1 MRLGRSGKVPKA
13 PRAWLH
19 GAGEAPR
26 KRGTST
32 GGSGTEPAVASYP
45 GAETLDKDNQK
56 AIESIAYLLKTR
68 QGSRICGRT
77 LEETTFGRT
86 EYDNWSLRRA
96 TSLSRSLPAFGRQE
110 APLSLASL
118 PVRPPQSAAGGSR
131 LMVVACRCSRGS
143 EKHLT
148 WQRSTTWSKRRATLG
163 PNWRAPARIAAH
175 YALRPLTPSCKER
188 ANGITNTT

>member
-1 MRLGRSGKVPKA
+1 MRLGRSGKIPKA

-19 GAGEAPR
+19 GAGDAPR

-86 EYDNWSLRRA
+86 EYDNWSCPRDLEVLLR
-96 TSLSRSLPAFGRQE
+96 G
-110 APLSLASL
+110 
-118 PVRPPQSAAGGSR
+118 
-131 LMVVACRCSRGS
+131 
-143 EKHLT
+143 
-148 WQRSTTWSKRRATLG
+148 ATLG
-163 PNWRAPARIAAH
+163 QNGAEYLGHNMITAWRAM
-175 YALRPLTPSCKER
+175 L
-188 ANGITNTT
+188 